1 MIPPED
7 LDPFV
12 RETLGELHKTTADA
26 KDQRHTLEVLLDVNM
41 NVAEASRIL
50 HFHYNTLRYRIAKL
64 EGLVGPFTTDRNLLL
79 ELALALWVFEYQE
92 AETSW
97 WGRVAPDAVP
107 VSRAAGRTR
116 CCRPGP

>member
-1 MIPPED
+1 LAKSYSEAIRAVAAARSSETAGRVVRFEDLGVLRLLSMIPPED

-64 EGLVGPFTTDRNLLL
+64 
-79 ELALALWVFEYQE
+79 
-92 AETSW
+92 
-97 WGRVAPDAVP
+97 
-107 VSRAAGRTR
+107 
-116 CCRPGP
+116 

>member
-1 MIPPED
+1 MVRFEDLGVLRLLSMIPPED

-92 AETSW
+92 AETS
-97 WGRVAPDAVP
+97 
-107 VSRAAGRTR
+107 
-116 CCRPGP
+116 